1 LFLKQRDKRTV
12 TTKKKKP
19 LFRQDKEEKGKA
31 NCKNFETT
39 KNCFSIGQGHTSSAK
54 VQGRIEL

>member
-12 TTKKKKP
+12 ATKKKKP

-31 NCKNFETT
+31 KISKQQ